1 MLANNMG
8 VQNSKTA
15 FRIRELHTIIQ
26 PRRRPMTD
34 AVHPVDEMLP
44 VPKLFALGLQ
54 HVLVMYANAVAV
66 PLILGGAL
74 HLPKD
79 QIAMLINADLFACGI
94 ATLIQTIGFG
104 PFGIRLPIIMG
115 VTAVSISPMLA
126 MAAMPG
132 VGLTGIYGAVL
143 VGGIFGL
150 CVAPFVKY
158 VLCFFPAVVTGT
170 IITMIGVVLMR
181 VGVNWAGGG
190 AGKADFGAAGYLAVA
205 ALVLAVILL
214 VIKFTRG
221 FLQNV
226 AVLIGITVGYLLT
239 IALGWT
245 DFSGIKN
252 EPILRIVLPL
262 QFGLPQFHLVPCLTM
277 CLVMTIVFIEAT
289 GMFLAL
295 GAMTGRTVK
304 PDDVKRGL
312 RADALG
318 TIIGAI
324 FNTFPYVSYS
334 QNIGLVG
341 VTGVYSRWVCVAGGV
356 IMLVLGLIPKLAF
369 IVASVPQCVLG
380 GAGFIMFG
388 MVAATG
394 IKILAT
400 VDYAGQ
406 RNNVLVVA
414 ISMGFGL
421 IPIVSPNF
429 FHILPVAL
437 RPIFG
442 DPIIM
447 TSLAAVALNALF
459 NRTTSAEAQD

>member
-1 MLANNMG
+1 MSA
-8 VQNSKTA
+8 
-15 FRIRELHTIIQ
+15 
-26 PRRRPMTD
+26 P
-34 AVHPVDEMLP
+34 VHPVDEVLP
-44 VPKLFALGLQ
+44 PARLFALGLQ

-66 PLILGGAL
+66 PLIVGGAL

-94 ATLIQTIGFG
+94 ATLIQTVGVG

-132 VGLTGIYGAVL
+132 VGLPGIYGAVL
-143 VGGIFGL
+143 IGGLFGL
-150 CVAPFVKY
+150 CVAPFVGS
-158 VLCFFPAVVTGT
+158 VLRFFPSVVTGC
-170 IITMIGVVLMR
+170 IITMIGVSLMR
-181 VGVNWAGGG
+181 VGIGWAGGG
-190 AGKADFGAAGYLAVA
+190 ATAADFGAGGYLAVA
-205 ALVLAVILL
+205 ATVLAIILL
-214 VIKFTRG
+214 VIKFAHG
-221 FLQNV
+221 FLANMS
-226 AVLIGITVGYLLT
+226 VLIGVAAGYVLT

-245 DFSGIKN
+245 DFGG
-252 EPILRIVLPL
+252 LADAAWFRIVLPL
-262 QFGLPQFHLVPCLTM
+262 QFGFPEFHLVPILTM

-295 GAMTGRTVK
+295 GAMTGRAVGAG
-304 PDDVKRGL
+304 DIKRGL

-318 TIIGAI
+318 TVIGAV

-341 VTGVYSRWVCVAGGV
+341 VTGVYSRWVCVTGGV
-356 IMLVLGLIPKLAF
+356 IMLALGLVPKLAF
-369 IVASVPQCVLG
+369 VVASVPQCVLG

-400 VDYAGQ
+400 VDYAMQ
-406 RNNVLVVA
+406 RNNVLIVA
-414 ISMGFGL
+414 ISIGFGM

-429 FHILPVAL
+429 FRIMPAELK
-437 RPIFG
+437 PIFG
-442 DPIIM
+442 DAIIM
-447 TSLAAVALNALF
+447 TSIAAVALNVWF
-459 NRTTSAEAQD
+459 NRTSRQEATEAALLAAQAAEHI

>member
-1 MLANNMG
+1 MSGHAVKDG
-8 VQNSKTA
+8 T
-15 FRIRELHTIIQ
+15 
-26 PRRRPMTD
+26 
-34 AVHPVDEMLP
+34 VHPVDEILP
-44 VPKLFALGLQ
+44 LPRLFALGLQ

-66 PLILGGAL
+66 PLIVGGAL

-79 QIAMLINADLFACGI
+79 QLAMLINADLFACGI

-150 CVAPFVKY
+150 CIAPLVGY
-158 VLCFFPAVVTGT
+158 VLRLFPAVVTGT
-170 IITMIGVVLMR
+170 IITMIGVALMR
-181 VGVNWAGGG
+181 VGIGWAGGG
-190 AGKADFGAAGYLAVA
+190 AAAADFGAGGYLGIATI
-205 ALVLAVILL
+205 VLAVILL
-214 VIKFTRG
+214 IIKFARG
-221 FLQNV
+221 FLANM
-226 AVLIGITVGYLLT
+226 AVLIGLAVGYVMT

-245 DFSGIKN
+245 DFSGLSQ
-252 EPILRIVLPL
+252 EPWLRIVLPL
-262 QFGLPQFHLVPCLTM
+262 QFGIPQFHLIPCLTM

-295 GAMTGRTVK
+295 GAMTGRPVGAS
-304 PDDVKRGL
+304 DLKRGL

-318 TIIGAI
+318 TVIGAV

-341 VTGVYSRWVCVAGGV
+341 ITGISSRWVCVTGGV
-356 IMLVLGLIPKLAF
+356 IMLALGLVPKLAF
-369 IVASVPQCVLG
+369 VVASIPQCVLG

-400 VDYAGQ
+400 VDYVSQ

-414 ISMGFGL
+414 VSIGFGV

-429 FHILPVAL
+429 FRIMPPELK
-437 RPIFG
+437 PIFG

-447 TSLAAVALNALF
+447 TSLAAVALNAFF
-459 NRTTSAEAQD
+459 NRTTNEQAQQDAMLAAQAEHA

>member
-1 MLANNMG
+1 M
-8 VQNSKTA
+8 S
-15 FRIRELHTIIQ
+15 
-26 PRRRPMTD
+26 
-34 AVHPVDEMLP
+34 AVHPVDEVLP
-44 VPKLFALGLQ
+44 LPKLLALGLQ

-66 PLILGGAL
+66 PLIVGGAL

-158 VLCFFPAVVTGT
+158 VLRFFPAVVTGT

-181 VGVNWAGGG
+181 VGVGWAGGG
-190 AGKADFGAAGYLAVA
+190 AGTPEFGAAGNLAMA

-214 VIKFTRG
+214 VIKMGRG
-221 FLQNV
+221 FVQNT
-226 AVLIGITVGYLLT
+226 AVLIGIAAGYIVS
-239 IALGWT
+239 IALGWS
-245 DFSGIKN
+245 DFSGLEA
-252 EPILRIVLPL
+252 EPLVRVVLPL
-262 QFGLPQFHLVPCLTM
+262 QFGIPTFHLIPCMTM
-277 CLVMTIVFIEAT
+277 CLVVTIVFIEAT

-295 GAMTGRTVK
+295 GAMTGRTVEAE
-304 PDDVKRGL
+304 DVKRGL

-318 TIIGAI
+318 TVIGAVW
-324 FNTFPYVSYS
+324 NTFPYVSYS

-341 VTGVYSRWVCVAGGV
+341 VTGVYSRWVCVTGGV
-356 IMLVLGLIPKLAF
+356 IMLGLGLLPKVAF
-369 IVASVPQCVLG
+369 IVASVPQAVLG

-394 IKILAT
+394 IKILST
-400 VDYAGQ
+400 VNYAK
-406 RNNVLVVA
+406 NKNAVLVIA
-414 ISMGFGL
+414 ISIGFGL
-421 IPIVSPNF
+421 IPIVAPTF
-429 FHILPVAL
+429 FRTLPDVL
-437 RPIFG
+437 KPIFG
-442 DPIIM
+442 DGIIL
-447 TSLAAVALNALF
+447 TSISAVLLNAFF
-459 NRTTSAEAQD
+459 NRTSREEAEADSFAAAQAAGHI

>member
-1 MLANNMG
+1 M
-8 VQNSKTA
+8 SK
-15 FRIRELHTIIQ
+15 
-26 PRRRPMTD
+26 
-34 AVHPVDEMLP
+34 AVHPVDEILP
-44 VPKLFALGLQ
+44 LPKLFALGLQ

-66 PLILGGAL
+66 PLIVGGAL

-94 ATLIQTIGFG
+94 ATLIQTVGIG

-115 VTAVSISPMLA
+115 VTAVAISPMLA

-143 VGGIFGL
+143 VGGLFGL
-150 CVAPFVKY
+150 CIAPFVKH
-158 VLCFFPAVVTGT
+158 VLRFFPAVVTGT

-190 AGKADFGAAGYLAVA
+190 AAAADFGAAGYLAIA
-205 ALVLAVILL
+205 GMVLTVILL
-214 VIKFTRG
+214 VLRFATG
-221 FLQNV
+221 FLQNM
-226 AVLIGITVGYLLT
+226 AVLIGITAGYLVT

-245 DFSGIKN
+245 DFTGLQD
-252 EPILRIVLPL
+252 EPAIRVVLPL
-262 QFGLPQFHLVPCLTM
+262 QFGTPEFYLIPCLTM

-295 GAMTGRTVK
+295 GAMTGRKVEAA
-304 PDDVKRGL
+304 DVKRGL
-312 RADALG
+312 RADSLG
-318 TIIGAI
+318 TVIGAI

-369 IVASVPQCVLG
+369 IVATVPQCVLG

-394 IKILAT
+394 IKILST
-400 VDYAGQ
+400 VDYVKE
-406 RNNVLVVA
+406 RNSVIVIA
-414 ISMGFGL
+414 ISIGFGL

-429 FHILPVAL
+429 FRVFPAELK
-437 RPIFG
+437 PIFG
-442 DPIIM
+442 DGIIL
-447 TSLAAVALNALF
+447 TSITAVLLNAFF
-459 NRTTSAEAQD
+459 NHTSQEQAEADTFAAAQLAEHI

>member
-1 MLANNMG
+1 
-8 VQNSKTA
+8 VSSPID
-15 FRIRELHTIIQ
+15 R
-26 PRRRPMTD
+26 
-34 AVHPVDEMLP
+34 VDEMLP
-44 VPKLFALGLQ
+44 APKLFALGLQ

-66 PLILGGAL
+66 PLIVGGAL

-94 ATLIQTIGFG
+94 ATLIQTVGLG

-143 VGGIFGL
+143 VGGLFGL
-150 CVAPFVKY
+150 CISPFVKY
-158 VLCFFPAVVTGT
+158 VLRFFPAVVRGT

-190 AGKADFGAAGYLAVA
+190 AAAADFGAPGYLLVA
-205 ALVLAVILL
+205 GLVLVVILF
-214 VIKFTRG
+214 VIKFTSG

-226 AVLIGITVGYLLT
+226 AVLIGIASGYVVT
-239 IALGWT
+239 IALRWT
-245 DFSGIKN
+245 DFSGLQDQ
-252 EPILRIVLPL
+252 PLLRVVLPL
-262 QFGLPQFHLVPCLTM
+262 QFGLPQFSLAPCLTM
-277 CLVMTIVFIEAT
+277 CLVMMIVFIEAT

-295 GAMTGRTVK
+295 GTMTGRNVG
-304 PDDVKRGL
+304 PEDIKRGL
-312 RADALG
+312 RADSLG
-318 TIIGAI
+318 TIIGAV

-356 IMLVLGLIPKLAF
+356 IMLALGLVPKLAF

-394 IKILAT
+394 IRILST
-400 VDYAGQ
+400 VDYHGQ
-406 RNNVLVVA
+406 RNSVLVVA
-414 ISMGFGL
+414 ISIGFGL

-429 FHILPVAL
+429 FHVFPDTLK
-437 RPIFG
+437 PIFG
-442 DPIIM
+442 DGIIL
-447 TSLAAVALNALF
+447 TSIAAVALNAFF
-459 NRTTSAEAQD
+459 NRTTAEQAEADAVLAAHTAEAI